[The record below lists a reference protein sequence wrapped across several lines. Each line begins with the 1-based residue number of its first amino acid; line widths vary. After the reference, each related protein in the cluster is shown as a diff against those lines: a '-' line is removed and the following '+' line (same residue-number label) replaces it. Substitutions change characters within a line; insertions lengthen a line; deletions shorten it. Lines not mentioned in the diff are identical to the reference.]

1 MIVHFKKNNDD
12 AANDADFFLCLCR
25 SLLLYE
31 YDNDY
36 TVDLPLRRH
45 SKSLLPWLEIA
56 CSKTNQNGM

>member
-1 MIVHFKKNNDD
+1 MIVHFKKNNND
-12 AANDADFFLCLCR
+12 AANDAYVFLCLCR

-36 TVDLPLRRH
+36 TVDLSLRRH
-45 SKSLLPWLEIA
+45 SKSLLSWLEIA